1 MKNVKVSKYGVFIVS
16 VLAWLAIDLI
26 TKCYAAKG
34 SFNSMVFIKNF
45 FYLTL
50 QSNKGVAFGISFG
63 YMLQLIMS
71 IFILGLLIY
80 FGFKHLFKEK
90 RNLFLNQFLLGIIV
104 GGAIGNL
111 INRIRLGYVIDFI
124 VLKPLPV
131 FNIADIGITVGLI
144 ILFLLTIK
152 TNTHH

>member
-1 MKNVKVSKYGVFIVS
+1 MKKWKISKYGVFIVS

-63 YMLQLIMS
+63 YMLQIIMS

-80 FGFKHLFKEK
+80 FGFKYLFKEK
-90 RNLFLNQFLLGIIV
+90 RNLFLNQFLLGIII

-111 INRIRLGYVIDFI
+111 LNRLRLGYVIDFI
-124 VLKPLPV
+124 VLRPFPV
-131 FNIADIGITVGLI
+131 FNIADIGITIGLI